1 MDMCQ
6 GRMMGK
12 KWTTFKVDGQRKR
25 RPRKTW
31 KEVVVKDM
39 SDLELKLDNA
49 MDHTNRRQR

>member
-1 MDMCQ
+1 
-6 GRMMGK
+6 MGK